1 MSVLFSDIRDF
12 TTLSETMTPEDNF
25 RFINSYLSR
34 MEPVIN
40 ENHGFIDK
48 YIGDAIM
55 ALFSGEADH
64 AVKAGIAMLN
74 RLVEYNQHRAKSGYA
89 PIQIGIGINT
99 GYLMLGTVG
108 GPNRMDGTVIS
119 DAVNLASRVESLTK
133 NYGVSLLITQETYSR
148 LENPSLYAIRTLDT
162 VKVKGKSEL
171 VTVYEVFDADP
182 PEIKAGKL
190 ATLELFAE
198 ARANYL
204 QGKFAEAAGL
214 FSECWGHNQ
223 GDRVAKIYWERCQSA
238 LVSGST
244 KIKDRQ
250 HNLD

>member
-1 MSVLFSDIRDF
+1 
-12 TTLSETMTPEDNF
+12 
-25 RFINSYLSR
+25 
-34 MEPVIN
+34 
-40 ENHGFIDK
+40 
-48 YIGDAIM
+48 
-55 ALFSGEADH
+55 
-64 AVKAGIAMLN
+64 
-74 RLVEYNQHRAKSGYA
+74 
-89 PIQIGIGINT
+89 
-99 GYLMLGTVG
+99 MLGTVG
-108 GPNRMDGTVIS
+108 GQNRMDGTVIS

-133 NYGVSLLITQETYSR
+133 NYGVSLLITQSTYSR
-148 LENPSLYAIRTLDT
+148 LENLSEYAIRTLDT

-214 FSECWGHNQ
+214 FWECWRQNQ
-223 GDRVAKIYWERCQSA
+223 GDRAAKIYWERCQSA
-238 LVSGST
+238 LAT
-244 KIKDRQ
+244 PPKIQDRP

>member
-12 TTLSETMTPEDNF
+12 TTLSESMTPEDNF

-40 ENHGFIDK
+40 ENNGFIDK

-55 ALFSGEADH
+55 ALFSGEADN
-64 AVKAGIAMLN
+64 AVKAGIAMLHG
-74 RLVEYNQHRAKSGYA
+74 LLEYNQYCTNSGCA
-89 PIQIGIGINT
+89 LIQIGIGINT
-99 GYLMLGTVG
+99 GSLMLGTVG
-108 GPNRMDGTVIS
+108 GQNRMDGTVIS

-133 NYGVSLLITQETYSR
+133 NYGVALLITQETYSR
-148 LENPSLYAIRTLDT
+148 LENPSQYAIRTLDT
-162 VKVKGKSEL
+162 VKVKGKSEA
-171 VTVYEVFDADP
+171 VTVYEVFDADGL
-182 PEIKAGKL
+182 EIKEGKL

-198 ARANYL
+198 ALAIYSE
-204 QGKFAEAAGL
+204 GKFAEAARL
-214 FSECWGHNQ
+214 FWECWRQNQ

-238 LVSGST
+238 LVTST
-244 KIKDRQ
+244 KIKDRP